1 MRLMENHKQLKP
13 NIPTDINIEFSN
25 FMSYCW
31 MLMAQVNSVLAHFN
45 SQDYYSEFNLFFN
58 NKMKL
63 KKTRNDLYRSI
74 EKARGIS

>member
-1 MRLMENHKQLKP
+1 MRLVEDHKQLKP